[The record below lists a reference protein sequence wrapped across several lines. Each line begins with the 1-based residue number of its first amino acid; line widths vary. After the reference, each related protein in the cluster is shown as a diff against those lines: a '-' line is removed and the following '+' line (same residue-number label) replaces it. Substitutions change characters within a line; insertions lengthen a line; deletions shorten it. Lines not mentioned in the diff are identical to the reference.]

1 MSSFKNDKPVIA
13 IDGTAGSG
21 KGTLA
26 KNLCKFLKFD
36 HLDSG
41 ILYRF
46 LAYKLLK
53 NSDKKIKL
61 SSSFLTLD
69 EIKKISLDVKQKL
82 RSDKVAL
89 MASKIARRKDIRNF
103 LVSLQRDFANRPP
116 GGIGSVIDGRDIA
129 SRIIPNAEV
138 KVYVDAEVEVRAKRR
153 LKQMNLSKE
162 NFSQILESIKDR
174 DLKDKSRKESPL
186 IKTEGSIF
194 LDTTK
199 IDEKQAFEIV
209 LRLIKKKIDYI

>member
-46 LAYKLLK
+46 LAYKFLK

-61 SSSFLTLD
+61 SSSFLTLG
-69 EIKKISLDVKQKL
+69 EIKKISLDIKQKL

-138 KVYVDAEVEVRAKRR
+138 KIYVDAEVEVRAKRR

>member
-46 LAYKLLK
+46 LAYKFLK
-53 NSDKKIKL
+53 NVDKIKL
-61 SSSFLTLD
+61 SPSFLTLT
-69 EIKKISLDVKQKL
+69 EIKNISSDVKQEL
-82 RSDKVAL
+82 RSDKVAV
-89 MASKIARRKDIRNF
+89 MASKIARKKKIRNF
-103 LVSLQRDFANRPP
+103 LISLQRDFANKPP

-129 SRIIPNAEV
+129 SKIIPNAEV
-138 KVYVDAEVEVRAKRR
+138 KIYVDAEVEVRAKRR
-153 LKQMNLSKE
+153 LRQMNLSKE
-162 NFSQILESIKDR
+162 KFPEILNSIKDR
-174 DLKDKSRKESPL
+174 DSKDKSRKESPL
-186 IKTEGSIF
+186 IKTEESIF
-194 LDTTK
+194 LDTTQ
-199 IDEKQAFEIV
+199 IDEKQTFEIA
-209 LRLIKKKIDYI
+209 LKLIKKKIDYI

>member
-46 LAYKLLK
+46 LAYKFLK
-53 NSDKKIKL
+53 NVDKIKL
-61 SSSFLTLD
+61 SPSFLTLT
-69 EIKKISLDVKQKL
+69 EIKNISSDVKQEL
-82 RSDKVAL
+82 RSDKVAV
-89 MASKIARRKDIRNF
+89 MASKIARKKKIRDF
-103 LVSLQRDFANRPP
+103 LISLQRDFANKPP

-129 SRIIPNAEV
+129 SKIIPNAEV
-138 KVYVDAEVEVRAKRR
+138 KIYVDAEVEVRAKRR

-162 NFSQILESIKDR
+162 NFPEILNSIKDR
-174 DLKDKSRKESPL
+174 DSKDKSRKESPL
-186 IKTEGSIF
+186 IKTEESIF
-194 LDTTK
+194 LDTTQ
-199 IDEKQAFEIV
+199 IDEKQAFEIA
-209 LRLIKKKIDYI
+209 LKLIKKKIDYI

>member
-1 MSSFKNDKPVIA
+1 LSSFKNDKPVIA

-46 LAYKLLK
+46 LAYKFLK

-61 SSSFLTLD
+61 SSSFLTLG
-69 EIKKISLDVKQKL
+69 EIKKISLDIKQKL

-138 KVYVDAEVEVRAKRR
+138 KIYVDAEVEVRAKRR

>member
-46 LAYKLLK
+46 LAYKFLK

-138 KVYVDAEVEVRAKRR
+138 KIYVDAEVEVRAKRR

>member
-46 LAYKLLK
+46 LAYKFLK
-53 NSDKKIKL
+53 KADKKIKL
-61 SSSFLTLD
+61 SPSFLTLA
-69 EIKKISLDVKQKL
+69 EIKNVSPDIKQEL

-138 KVYVDAEVEVRAKRR
+138 KIYVDAEVEVRAKRR

>member
-46 LAYKLLK
+46 LAYKFLK
-53 NSDKKIKL
+53 NVDKIKL
-61 SSSFLTLD
+61 SPSFLTLT
-69 EIKKISLDVKQKL
+69 EIKNISSDVKQEL
-82 RSDKVAL
+82 RSDKVAV
-89 MASKIARRKDIRNF
+89 MASKIARKKKIRDF
-103 LVSLQRDFANRPP
+103 LISLQRDFANKPP

-129 SRIIPNAEV
+129 SKIIPNAEV
-138 KVYVDAEVEVRAKRR
+138 KIYVDAEVEVRAKRR

-162 NFSQILESIKDR
+162 NFPEILNSIKDR
-174 DLKDKSRKESPL
+174 DSKDKSRKESPL
-186 IKTEGSIF
+186 IKTEESIF
-194 LDTTK
+194 LDTTQ
-199 IDEKQAFEIV
+199 IDEKQTFEIA
-209 LRLIKKKIDYI
+209 LKLIKKKIDYI

>member
-138 KVYVDAEVEVRAKRR
+138 KIYVDAEVEVRAKRR

>member
-46 LAYKLLK
+46 LAYKFLK
-53 NSDKKIKL
+53 NVDKKIKL
-61 SSSFLTLD
+61 SPSFLTLT
-69 EIKKISLDVKQKL
+69 EIKNISSDVKQKL
-82 RSDKVAL
+82 RSDKVAV
-89 MASKIARRKDIRNF
+89 MASKIARKKKIRDF
-103 LVSLQRDFANRPP
+103 LISLQRDFANKPP

-129 SRIIPNAEV
+129 SKIIPNAEV
-138 KVYVDAEVEVRAKRR
+138 KIYVDAEVEVRAKRR

-162 NFSQILESIKDR
+162 NFPEILNSIKDR
-174 DLKDKSRKESPL
+174 DSKDKSRKESPL
-186 IKTEGSIF
+186 IKTEESIF
-194 LDTTK
+194 LDTTQ
-199 IDEKQAFEIV
+199 IDEKQAFEIA
-209 LRLIKKKIDYI
+209 LKLIKKKIDYI

>member
-46 LAYKLLK
+46 LAYKFLK
-53 NSDKKIKL
+53 NVDKIKL
-61 SSSFLTLD
+61 SPSFLTLT
-69 EIKKISLDVKQKL
+69 EIKNISSDVKQEL
-82 RSDKVAL
+82 RSDKVAV
-89 MASKIARRKDIRNF
+89 MASKIARKKKIRDF
-103 LVSLQRDFANRPP
+103 LISLQRDFANKPP

-129 SRIIPNAEV
+129 SKIIPNAEV
-138 KVYVDAEVEVRAKRR
+138 KIYVDAEVEVRAKRR
-153 LKQMNLSKE
+153 LRQMNLSKE
-162 NFSQILESIKDR
+162 NFPEILNSIKDR
-174 DLKDKSRKESPL
+174 DSKDKSRKESPL
-186 IKTEGSIF
+186 IKTEESIF
-194 LDTTK
+194 LDTTQ

-209 LRLIKKKIDYI
+209 LKLIKKKIDYI